1 MALSNAGTSS
11 KTTDGSAII
20 SLGELFK
27 LEERRVEEE
36 QERQRRR
43 REESEQA
50 RRARI
55 EREREQLEAQK
66 RQQEQHRAERER
78 AEAEDAARL
87 AGMLLGFIARAKVEA
102 EAKAADSARQAEH
115 ARAMEL
121 ERLRASDSG
130 QWLRRGL
137 AATAAT
143 GALAVATL
151 LGAYFGSIAPQYER
165 ALSQAQADT
174 AASQD
179 DARRVQAQLDERRR
193 RDTEQTTRLASLER
207 ERDAYRTQAQ
217 ELARALAEAGPKGA
231 RGTPAASKPPETTA
245 VLQKCQYEGDPMC
258 GLER

>member
-1 MALSNAGTSS
+1 MALSNAGASS
-11 KTTDGSAII
+11 KTTDGSALI

-43 REESEQA
+43 REESEQV

-55 EREREQLEAQK
+55 EREREQLEAQR
-66 RQQEQHRAERER
+66 RQQDQQRAERER

-87 AGMLLGFIARAKVEA
+87 AGLLLGFIARAKVEA
-102 EAKAADSARQAEH
+102 EAKVAESARQAEH
-115 ARAMEL
+115 GRSMEL
-121 ERLRASDSG
+121 ERLRAADSR

-143 GALAVATL
+143 GVLAVATL

-165 ALSQAQADT
+165 ALRQAQADT
-174 AASQD
+174 AASKAD
-179 DARRVQAQLDERRR
+179 GRSLQAQLDERRR
-193 RDTEQTTRLASLER
+193 HDAELATRLASLER
-207 ERDAYRTQAQ
+207 ERDAYKTQSQ
-217 ELARALAEAGPKGA
+217 ELARALADAHPSGA
-231 RGTPAASKPPETTA
+231 RGTPPANQPPETTA